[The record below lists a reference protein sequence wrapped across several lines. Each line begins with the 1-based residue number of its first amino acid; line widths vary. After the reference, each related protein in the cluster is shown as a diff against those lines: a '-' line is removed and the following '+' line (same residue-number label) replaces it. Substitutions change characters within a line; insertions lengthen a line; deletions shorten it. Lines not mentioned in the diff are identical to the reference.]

1 MPESSSLVS
10 SATPSSRKLS
20 GVAIFFIVLAVL
32 IAAVFAMYKCGVIQ
46 VEGDLK
52 LYVQYQIQKMQE
64 NWKTWKE
71 QKFGSKKVNPDLTS
85 QEAVS
90 KKVDELRVKHGL
102 GPVAEEGAEGN
113 EKDGEDVDK
122 EALEV

>member
-1 MPESSSLVS
+1 
-10 SATPSSRKLS
+10 
-20 GVAIFFIVLAVL
+20 
-32 IAAVFAMYKCGVIQ
+32 
-46 VEGDLK
+46 
-52 LYVQYQIQKMQE
+52 MQE

-102 GPVAEEGAEGN
+102 DSVADEGAEAEGN
-113 EKDGEDVDK
+113 AEKDGEDVDK